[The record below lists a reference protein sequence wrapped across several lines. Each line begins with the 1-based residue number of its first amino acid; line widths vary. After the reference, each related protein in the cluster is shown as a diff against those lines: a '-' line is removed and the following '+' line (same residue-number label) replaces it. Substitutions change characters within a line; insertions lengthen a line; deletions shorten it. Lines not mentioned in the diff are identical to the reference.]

1 MKNVDKYAYLLKKME
16 KINSKMQLVGITE
29 TETSMHS
36 EGSHTMPN
44 QQQETS
50 ESVQLKDPLVG
61 TPKGRSA
68 DKHKGPYTKSKKHKK
83 RKHKNKTKKIHTA
96 DITLFL
102 PPRWLQIRES

>member
-68 DKHKGPYTKSKKHKK
+68 DKHKGPYTKSKKTQETKTQEQNQ
-83 RKHKNKTKKIHTA
+83 KNTY
-96 DITLFL
+96 
-102 PPRWLQIRES
+102 S